1 LSRQRDV
8 LSIAVPSTVML
19 KTSAGGHMSFLD
31 KAKVAAEKAA
41 TKAQQGVQQ
50 GQAKIEEL
58 QEKRKTDSLLRDLGS
73 AYWDE
78 VRHEGDHEAVVR
90 ALAVL
95 DAHTAEGEP
104 AAGEAAAAAEHAQA
118 AEADPAGEAS

>member
-1 LSRQRDV
+1 
-8 LSIAVPSTVML
+8 
-19 KTSAGGHMSFLD
+19 MSFLD

-58 QEKRKTDSLLRDLGS
+58 QEKRKFDALLRDLGS

-78 VRHEGDHEAVVR
+78 ERHSGDHEAVVR
-90 ALAVL
+90 ALAAL
-95 DAHTAEGEP
+95 DAHVTDATAEAEP
-104 AAGEAAAAAEHAQA
+104 SVHDDAPSDNAPSDDA
-118 AEADPAGEAS
+118 

>member
-1 LSRQRDV
+1 
-8 LSIAVPSTVML
+8 
-19 KTSAGGHMSFLD
+19 MSFLD

-58 QEKRKTDSLLRDLGS
+58 QEKRKADTLLRDLGS

-78 VRHEGDHEAVVR
+78 VRHDGDHEAVVR
-90 ALAVL
+90 ALAAL
-95 DAHTAEGEP
+95 DAHTAENEP
-104 AAGEAAAAAEHAQA
+104 AATDATESAKQAQA
-118 AEADPAGEAS
+118 AEADPAGEES